1 MVSVEMIG
9 NALCIRKQDGTLV
22 EIMDSVCFYV
32 IVNGYVYF
40 EHRYGGAYRRG
51 GIECE
56 LFSIDNY
63 ISTGVITM
71 LSISQYRNNR
81 PFNVNNNGID
91 NATWNEIWD
100 QELCF

>member
-9 NALCIRKQDGTLV
+9 NVLCIRKQDGTLR
-22 EIMDSVCFYV
+22 EIMDSVCFHV
-32 IVNGYVYF
+32 IANGYVYF
-40 EHRYGGAYRRG
+40 EYRHGGYRAG

-71 LSISQYRNNR
+71 MSVSQYRNNR